1 MTQPSQKVSGDG
13 VIGLFAR
20 HPTAANLL
28 MLVMIITG
36 LFSLSRINTQF
47 FPDFGIDVV
56 TVNVEWPGATAED
69 VDKTIVQALEPE
81 VRFLDNVKRVT
92 SNSYENMARIYIAF
106 EADTDMQAALSNVEA
121 AVGQVTSLPKDA
133 ESPEIRRFSR
143 YDTISRL
150 VISGPYPETSLKA
163 IAKTIRDDLLS
174 RGIDKIEIYGGRDEE
189 IWVEVSPV
197 ILRQSNLTLANIAER
212 IASNFP
218 GYSIRGYW

>member
-13 VIGLFAR
+13 IIGLFAR

-92 SNSYENMARIYIAF
+92 SNSYENVARIYIAF
-106 EADTDMQAALSNVEA
+106 EAGTDMQAALSNVEA
-121 AVGQVTSLPKDA
+121 AVGQVTSLPKIQRARKFDG
-133 ESPEIRRFSR
+133 SPGMTRFH
-143 YDTISRL
+143 
-150 VISGPYPETSLKA
+150 G
-163 IAKTIRDDLLS
+163 
-174 RGIDKIEIYGGRDEE
+174 
-189 IWVEVSPV
+189 W
-197 ILRQSNLTLANIAER
+197 
-212 IASNFP
+212 
-218 GYSIRGYW
+218 